1 MTAQI
6 SDLISKL
13 GSKDGLVRQNARLS
27 IQQIGRAAVP
37 DLSELLSDKRK
48 YVRWEAAKALAEIAS
63 PLSARVLVMALEDKD
78 FDVRWLSA
86 IGLIKLGWPA
96 LEPALQAILLSE
108 EPDWLWDGV
117 RHVVRGM
124 AKGEITEMLTP
135 LIDAFDS
142 VDYRIKVPMEAKN
155 LLAELR
161 ALPQYEYL

>member
-1 MTAQI
+1 MPKEITA
-6 SDLISKL
+6 LISEL
-13 GSKDGLVRQNARLS
+13 SDKDGLVRQNARLHL
-27 IQQIGRAAVP
+27 QTIGRAAVP
-37 DLSELLSDKRK
+37 CLSELLSDKRK

-96 LEPALQAILLSE
+96 LEPALQAILLSG

-117 RHVVRGM
+117 RHVVRGI
-124 AKGEITEMLTP
+124 AKGEIAEMLMP
-135 LIDAFDS
+135 LIEAFDS
-142 VDYRIKVPMEAKN
+142 VDYRIKVPMESKN